1 MKITKYILSFAAAI
15 GMLAGCYKPE
25 LEIMAAPEDVVP
37 PTIEA
42 FNDLVFTLDNV
53 AEKTTS
59 FNWSPVDYGAR
70 VEIDYA
76 IEVCL
81 PGAEKKTVLSK
92 GIHKTTTELT
102 NAELN
107 AFFRYIMEIPAAQAT
122 EVEFYVSAKFLEYE
136 KVYSAPR
143 KVSVTTVDPTA
154 PVLSY
159 TGDAIEI
166 NTENVADGEAP
177 FSWTPA
183 VYSNNIATT
192 YSIEVALPGGEEK
205 AVVVSGIASNKSAV
219 GVKYK
224 ELNSAI
230 LFGLKIPE
238 NEKVDVEFYVAAQ
251 IGEYAKVYSA
261 EPVVINVSATTAE
274 KEYPKAWVIGD
285 YCDWKHDNTLFL
297 FNYEEDDKVYQGVI
311 DFGEKAA
318 NGWKITGV
326 AAWDDSCN
334 WGGDENVTY
343 EPEATTSQLIC
354 SGGSKDLKHYSL
366 RYYHFSFDKTTLVLT
381 KNLSFTTV
389 GVIGANGDWTNDIEM
404 TYSPAKQRFYA
415 DVEFT
420 DASEFKF
427 RLDKSW
433 DTTNWGVTD
442 GAVAVGGGN
451 ISAAAGK
458 YRIYLNLNNLN
469 EVTYDL
475 NPAMYGQEEGGAV
488 APDTPAT
495 PEKPVMTGWGLVGEI
510 TNWGNLTEDNTY
522 ISDIALASDGTYLV
536 AKGVQLK
543 GQFKFRKDGDWG
555 NNFGATGE
563 VEPYELTANTEVAL
577 TAGGKN
583 MTIAEGAYDVYFDEA
598 NAKAWFINDGS
609 YPGGEVAPEASEW
622 GVVGVVTG
630 WADHADITMYKTA
643 TEGLFVA
650 YKVDMPDGGFKIRAN
665 GVWNDAANYGLASAG
680 PVEVDHVYD
689 LVCSGGSGDMT
700 LAAGTYDI
708 WFDLKASKVYIM
720 TPGKPISEAVGG
732 EVVAPD
738 PTELTWYLVGQFN
751 NWTVADATYAM
762 TKETEWYVFK
772 GFVADGNGFKFN
784 AGGWDVNRGAA
795 GNDEPFELT
804 ANTEYELVA
813 NGKNFSIAAGTY
825 DVYMNLETTAVY
837 VMAQGLTPGQT
848 STPEEPEQPGFEA
861 QASEWGVVGVVN
873 NWGNSAADI
882 TMYTTETEGLFVAR
896 KVDMPAGGFKIRA
909 NNEWNDAK
917 NYGLSAAGNVEVD
930 HVYDVITSGGSG
942 DMTLVAGT
950 YDIWFDLTNK
960 KVYIMTPDKPITEA
974 VGYEATT
981 PTPDT
986 PATPEGNVI
995 YLKPNS
1001 NWKEGNA
1008 RFALYT
1014 WDGGDQ
1020 WFNLTDA
1027 DSDGIYE
1034 VTLPTSIR
1042 NIIFCR
1048 MNPAATENNWN
1059 NKWNQT
1065 SDLKVPTDGTNM
1077 YTVKEGTWD
1086 NGGGTWSTK

>member
-53 AEKTTS
+53 AEKTTN

-81 PGAEKKTVLSK
+81 PGAEKKIELSK

-107 AFFRYIMEIPAAQAT
+107 AFFRYTMEIPAAQAT
-122 EVEFYVSAKFLEYE
+122 EVEFYVSAKFLNYE

-143 KVSVTTVDPTA
+143 KVSVTTVDPAA

-159 TGDAIEI
+159 TGEAIEI
-166 NTENVADGEAP
+166 NVENVAGGKAP

-183 VYSNNIATT
+183 VYSNNIAMT
-192 YSIEVALPGGEEK
+192 YSIEVALPGGEKK

-219 GVKYK
+219 EVSYK
-224 ELNSAI
+224 DLNSAI
-230 LFGLKIPE
+230 LFGLEIPE
-238 NEKVDVEFYVAAQ
+238 NQKVDVEFYVAAQ

-285 YCDWKHDNTLFL
+285 YCGWNHGNTLFL

-343 EPEATTSQLIC
+343 EAEATTSQLIS

-389 GVIGANGDWTNDIEM
+389 SVIGANGDWTNDIEM

-415 DVEFT
+415 DVEFK

-442 GAVAVGGGN
+442 GVVAVGGGN
-451 ISAAAGK
+451 IPAAAGK

-469 EVTYDL
+469 EITYEL
-475 NPAMYGQEEGGAV
+475 NPAMFGQEEGGTPET
-488 APDTPAT
+488 PDTPDT
-495 PEKPVMTGWGLVGEI
+495 PTPPVMTGWGIVGSI
-510 TNWGNLTEDNTY
+510 TNWGNPTADNTY
-522 ISDIALASDGTYLV
+522 IPDVALTSDGTWYA
-536 AKGVQLK
+536 AKAVEIPAGAEI
-543 GQFKFRKDGDWG
+543 KFRKDGQWASQWG
-555 NNFGATGE
+555 LGADAFA
-563 VEPYELTANTEVAL
+563 ANTEMTLSSDGGSGNITPA
-577 TAGGKN
+577 AG
-583 MTIAEGAYDVYFDEA
+583 TYDIYLNPETG
-598 NAKAWFINDGS
+598 KAWFINDGS
-609 YPGGEVAPEASEW
+609 YPGGAVAPEASVW
-622 GVVGVVTG
+622 GIVGQVNG
-630 WADHADITMYKTA
+630 WAAPDITMYKTA

-650 YKVDMPDGGFKIRAN
+650 YKVEMPDGGFKIRAN
-665 GVWNDAANYGLASAG
+665 GVWDDTANYGLAAAG
-680 PVEVDHVYD
+680 AVEVDHAYD

-700 LAAGTYDI
+700 LVAGTYDI
-708 WFDLKASKVYIM
+708 WFDLTNSKVYIM

-732 EVVAPD
+732 EVVTPPAPPAPEGAVWGVVGSITD
-738 PTELTWYLVGQFN
+738 WKDNADINMTEEG
-751 NWTVADATYAM
+751 D
-762 TKETEWYVFK
+762 WYVAK
-772 GFVADGNGFKFN
+772 AVALTTSDEFKFRTN
-784 AGGWDVNRGAA
+784 GVWGTERTAA
-795 GNDEPFELT
+795 SADPV
-804 ANTEYELVA
+804 AVNTEYAAVTGSGNIKVA
-813 NGKNFSIAAGTY
+813 VDGTFDLY
-825 DVYMNLETTAVY
+825 LAKSLDKFY
-837 VMAQGLTPGQT
+837 VMEQGLTPGQT
-848 STPEEPEQPGFEA
+848 PGGDTPAPELE
-861 QASEWGVVGVVN
+861 ASEWGIVGAFTG
-873 NWGNSAADI
+873 WGSSADI
-882 TMYTTETEGLFVAR
+882 VMYKTATEGLFVAY
-896 KVDMPAGGFKIRA
+896 KVDMPAGPFKIRA

-942 DMTLVAGT
+942 DMTIVAGT

-960 KVYIMTPDKPITEA
+960 KVYVMTPDKPITEA
-974 VGYEATT
+974 VGYK
-981 PTPDT
+981 PVTPD
-986 PATPEGNVI
+986 PDPTPEGNVI
-995 YLKPNS
+995 YLKPNN

-1020 WFNLTDA
+1020 WFDLTDTDA
-1027 DSDGIYE
+1027 DGIYE
-1034 VTLPTSIR
+1034 VTLPTSIS

-1048 MNPAATENNWN
+1048 MNPATTDNNWS

-1086 NGGGTWSTK
+1086 KGEGTWSTK